1 MRQWAVDLSG
11 EGYRSGSSR
20 THTCTL
26 IGRSTSSSEECVF
39 CFMSALAARIDGCC
53 PCSVTATMR

>member
-11 EGYRSGSSR
+11 EGYRPGSCI
-20 THTCTL
+20 TDACTL
-26 IGRSTSSSEECVF
+26 IGRSTSLKGECVF

-53 PCSVTATMR
+53 PCGVTATMR